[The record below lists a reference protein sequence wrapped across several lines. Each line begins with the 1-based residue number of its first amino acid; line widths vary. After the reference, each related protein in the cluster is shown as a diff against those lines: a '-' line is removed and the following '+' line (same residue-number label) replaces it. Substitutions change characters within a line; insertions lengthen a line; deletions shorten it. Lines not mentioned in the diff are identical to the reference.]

1 MKHGVRD
8 SADSYLRNIS
18 AYEEARKCFDSFV
31 DECHHL
37 TCLSPSHI
45 SQLSQFS
52 FEVLVTQKS
61 RDQSEVQYVELLS
74 KFSQLLQETHSLKKS
89 IDLDSVY
96 LVESEFSRMSHLD
109 AQIKSEEEIANRTR
123 EELRLA
129 KCNYRGIMLRLQ
141 EVSRDARLLN
151 IAETPIDS

>member
-1 MKHGVRD
+1 MKYGVRD
-8 SADSYLRNIS
+8 AADSYLRNIS
-18 AYEEARKCFDSFV
+18 AYEEARKCFDSYV

-37 TCLSPSHI
+37 TCLTAKHI
-45 SQLSQFS
+45 SQLSKLS
-52 FEVLVTQKS
+52 FEVFVTQNS
-61 RDQSEVQYVELLS
+61 RDESEVQYVELLS
-74 KFSQLLQETHSLKKS
+74 TFRQVLQETDSLKRS

-96 LVESEFSRMSHLD
+96 LVDSEFSNISYID

-123 EELRLA
+123 VELRLA

-151 IAETPIDS
+151 IAKTPIDS